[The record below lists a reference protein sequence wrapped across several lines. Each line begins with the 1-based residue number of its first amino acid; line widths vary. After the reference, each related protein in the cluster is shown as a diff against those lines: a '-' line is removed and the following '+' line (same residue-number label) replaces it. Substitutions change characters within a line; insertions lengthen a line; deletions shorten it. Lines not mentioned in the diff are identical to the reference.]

1 VPQRANRQFGKLSR
15 FGRVFGVTF
24 VVNGQLLTRVNAV
37 ARIGNDFQPHLGGAL
52 VFAAAIGQQR
62 KIPARLGAEFCRQP
76 HFQCPR
82 ARGVR
87 AIVLPP
93 PQEESR

>member
-1 VPQRANRQFGKLSR
+1 VPQRGNRQFGKLSR
-15 FGRVFGVTF
+15 FGQVFGATF

-52 VFAAAIGQQR
+52 VFAAAIGHPR
-62 KIPARLGAEFCRQP
+62 KIAARLRVEFRRQP
-76 HFQCPR
+76 HFQCLR

-93 PQEESR
+93 AQEES